1 MSQAIISRCGR
12 SPIFHNVPSH
22 LHNVAWIMLS
32 VIGGQKPAEQFAS
45 NLGRNRHVK
54 NFKASLPVVG
64 LALLLASGSSH
75 ALDIACD
82 TDAPSGKNY
91 MTVPDTQVSACLD
104 AGVGNIGNGQNDL
117 FLNGVGAGY
126 SEIADTSDNANFD
139 FIANGDGTWSF
150 NADVWGDFA
159 TVAIGFKFGTG
170 NTPDEWFVYQV
181 IQDVVSGTF
190 TFFDIAA
197 PGGATPAERFS
208 HAVLYAKDPITGDD
222 DDDTDVPEPGSLAL
236 LGLGLIGLGMGRR
249 RLAR

>member
-1 MSQAIISRCGR
+1 M
-12 SPIFHNVPSH
+12 
-22 LHNVAWIMLS
+22 
-32 VIGGQKPAEQFAS
+32 
-45 NLGRNRHVK
+45 K

-64 LALLLASGSSH
+64 LALLLASGSSF

-82 TDAPSGKNY
+82 VDAPNGKNY

-117 FLNGVGAGY
+117 FLNGVGTGY
-126 SEIADTSDNANFD
+126 SEIADTSDNPTSYEFT
-139 FIANGDGTWSF
+139 ANGDGTWSF
-150 NADVWGDFA
+150 SADVWDDFA

-170 NTPDEWFVYQV
+170 NTPDELFVYQV

-190 TFFDIAA
+190 TFFDIVA
-197 PGGATPAERFS
+197 PGGSEDRLS
-208 HAVLYAKDPITGDD
+208 HAVLYATDPTGD

-236 LGLGLIGLGMGRR
+236 LGLGLIGLGMGGR